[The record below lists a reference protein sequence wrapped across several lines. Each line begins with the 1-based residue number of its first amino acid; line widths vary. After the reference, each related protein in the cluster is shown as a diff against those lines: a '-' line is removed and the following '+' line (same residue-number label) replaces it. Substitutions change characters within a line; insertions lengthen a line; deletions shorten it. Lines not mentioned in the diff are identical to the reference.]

1 MAAHAHCFEGGD
13 LLAVLLTDEDA
24 SRTSTSTVAVDGA
37 ATVLAPTVGN
47 ADAFCGANGTLGFDN
62 WNSTQLV
69 NDLLAESAPM
79 VVFRQG
85 FVSMNPAMKEVE
97 RLILK
102 RDLEHPGDPV
112 LTWAMGNVVAARDPA
127 GNVKPDKAKSTN
139 KIDPAVASIM
149 ALGRLMVHADD
160 GGGFGIEVL

>member
-1 MAAHAHCFEGGD
+1 
-13 LLAVLLTDEDA
+13 
-24 SRTSTSTVAVDGA
+24 
-37 ATVLAPTVGN
+37 
-47 ADAFCGANGTLGFDN
+47 
-62 WNSTQLV
+62 V

-85 FVSMNPAMKEVE
+85 FVSFNPAMKEVE